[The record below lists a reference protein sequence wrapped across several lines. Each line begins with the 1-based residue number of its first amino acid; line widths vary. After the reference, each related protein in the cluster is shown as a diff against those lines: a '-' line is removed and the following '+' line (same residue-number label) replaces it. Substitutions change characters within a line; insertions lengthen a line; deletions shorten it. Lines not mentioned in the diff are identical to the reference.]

1 VKKGGEKKYKCGISG
16 VRKKKNW
23 KEGTG
28 EKKSK
33 CFSGRGLCLTH
44 VGAPCC
50 KTWLEEG
57 IAEVGITIA
66 KKI

>member
-1 VKKGGEKKYKCGISG
+1 MIACL
-16 VRKKKNW
+16 R
-23 KEGTG
+23 

-33 CFSGRGLCLTH
+33 CYIFFSGRGLCLTH

-50 KTWLEEG
+50 KTWLKEG